1 MNTLNHIAIILD
13 GNGRWAKQQGKPR
26 TFGHAA
32 GAKNLENICRAA
44 YKNGISYLTVYAFST
59 ENWKRS
65 KSEVET
71 LMSLFCD
78 YLKKC
83 IKLSEENNM
92 RVKFIGDRK
101 GLSDTIQ
108 KLILDLEKHSEN
120 YTGLTLTVAV
130 NYGGRDEIVRAVSKI
145 IENEDLDNLNLTE
158 EKFASYLDT
167 SDLPDPDLLIRT
179 GGEERLSNYLL
190 WQLCYSEF
198 VFTDC
203 YWPDFDEAELLKCIE
218 IYNNRNRRFGNAK

>member
-13 GNGRWAKQQGKPR
+13 GNGRWAKAQGKPR
-26 TFGHAA
+26 TFGHVA
-32 GAKNLENICRAA
+32 GAKNVEKICRAA
-44 YKNGISYLTVYAFST
+44 FNNGISYLTLYAFST

-65 KSEVET
+65 KTEVEA
-71 LMSLFCD
+71 LMSLLYD
-78 YLKKC
+78 YLKNC
-83 IKLSEENNM
+83 IKLSDDNNM
-92 RVKFIGDRK
+92 RVRVIGDRT
-101 GLSDTIQ
+101 GLSESIQ
-108 KLILDLEKHSEN
+108 NRICELEKHSEDH
-120 YTGLTLTVAV
+120 TGLNLTIAL
-130 NYGGRDEIVRAVSKI
+130 NYGGRDEIVRAVKKI
-145 IENEDLDNLNLTE
+145 IDIEDLEHLNLTE

-167 SDLPDPDLLIRT
+167 HDLPDPDLLIRT